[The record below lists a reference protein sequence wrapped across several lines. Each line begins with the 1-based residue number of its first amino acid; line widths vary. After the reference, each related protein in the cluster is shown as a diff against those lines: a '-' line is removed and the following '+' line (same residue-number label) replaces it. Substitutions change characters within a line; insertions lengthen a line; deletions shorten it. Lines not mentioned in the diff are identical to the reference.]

1 MIKAERQ
8 IKITEMLQD
17 EKRISVK
24 ALSKALG
31 VSEVTIRIDLEQL
44 ENKGVL
50 YRTHGGASLVPKKEE
65 SDKDQ
70 NQIQEMLFGE
80 YLKYDEHKEHIGKL
94 AAELVQEGEWIFIG
108 QGSTC
113 YFVAKELVAKDNLN
127 VLTNNLCV
135 AAVLAQNPKSKV
147 VVTGGSLI
155 HQHMFLA
162 GDMLLRSLENIF
174 ISKAFMG
181 VSGIDFKGGFTV
193 SNDAEL
199 RVYDRIKNITQ
210 ELIIVADTSKFGKP
224 TFISIGELSM
234 PDIVITDG
242 KLETEY
248 LECFSE
254 NKVKVLY

>member
-1 MIKAERQ
+1 M
-8 IKITEMLQD
+8 
-17 EKRISVK
+17 
-24 ALSKALG
+24 
-31 VSEVTIRIDLEQL
+31 
-44 ENKGVL
+44 
-50 YRTHGGASLVPKKEE
+50 
-65 SDKDQ
+65 
-70 NQIQEMLFGE
+70 
-80 YLKYDEHKEHIGKL
+80 
-94 AAELVQEGEWIFIG
+94 
-108 QGSTC
+108 
-113 YFVAKELVAKDNLN
+113 AKDNLN

-135 AAVLAQNPKSKV
+135 AAVLAQNPNSKV

-248 LECFSE
+248 LEYFSA
-254 NKVKVLY
+254 NSVKVLY